1 MLFFLLFFCSESVPH
16 VGWHCH
22 MISIFTYFSDA
33 FRESKTAWNFA
44 FLESSAQNNLNSVA
58 QPIWLRHW
66 FLSPRIHSVR
76 VFFPE
81 EWAGGGLFSTRKAQL
96 KIAQYL
102 KKSEDYFC
110 LRRYGNIRKLG
121 RRKQTDCA
129 KRNSVQSQRLH
140 LHVIEHMYVERS
152 LRLEV
157 QVHTTFFQHNLNT
170 SWTLD
175 SDRYNDAKR
184 NHDYEALQRFNVK
197 FNHSLQRT
205 KHAKQNCVMTYE
217 WLQDENDLNTRVRL
231 SFLTSHGMNLWWI
244 NIEFATNDIT
254 STEWIMNAIN
264 SVNSRR
270 RVVWIFCTFSS
281 CQMETQLLFGFDF
294 VTEDSLPMV

>member
-1 MLFFLLFFCSESVPH
+1 MLFFPLFFCSEFVPH

-22 MISIFTYFSDA
+22 LISIFSFFSDA

-157 QVHTTFFQHNLNT
+157 QVHTTFF
-170 SWTLD
+170 SIIWTHHEHLTAID
-175 SDRYNDAKR
+175 TTMPIEIILMR
-184 NHDYEALQRFNVK
+184 RFNVSTSSSTTTY
-197 FNHSLQRT
+197 SLQITQSRI
-205 KHAKQNCVMTYE
+205 AWWPM
-217 WLQDENDLNTRVRL
+217 NDPRMKMIWI
-231 SFLTSHGMNLWWI
+231 HGSDYH
-244 NIEFATNDIT
+244 F
-254 STEWIMNAIN
+254 
-264 SVNSRR
+264 
-270 RVVWIFCTFSS
+270 
-281 CQMETQLLFGFDF
+281 
-294 VTEDSLPMV
+294 